1 MEKYRFSEP
10 QEQVTLSNKQ
20 AYVLINETVEEHP
33 VFDADGNQTN
43 GTVAEYVYDGVKLL
57 NVLSEQDVMP
67 RLKDLVLS
75 EISAYDKSSAVNSLT
90 IDGKEIWLDRDT
102 RLALRQ
108 RFAAEQASG
117 IDKTYIHYGSY
128 VFNLD
133 VSDALTMLNAI
144 EVYACQCYD
153 NTEAHKAAVKSDTL
167 TGIEKVLAY
176 DYKQGYPEKPSF
188 TTKASM
194 DDGKTTNE
202 STDGSSAANDSAS
215 SAKASS
221 TSK

>member
-10 QEQVTLSNKQ
+10 QKQVTLSNKQ
-20 AYVLINETVEEHP
+20 AYVLINETVDEHP

-117 IDKTYIHYGSY
+117 ISKTSIRYGSY

-133 VSDALTMLNAI
+133 VSDALPMLNAI
-144 EVYACQCYD
+144 EVYACKCFD

-167 TGIEKVLAY
+167 TGIEEVLAY

-188 TTKASM
+188 TTKAST
-194 DDGKTTNE
+194 DEGTTANE
-202 STDGSSAANDSAS
+202 STNDAAISNDSAS
-215 SAKASS
+215 SASASS